1 MDKREENIEE
11 ILNGGCIIPAD
22 KEIEITSEEM
32 QEWVKGMQEQQKEY
46 DNRHMTANVEIFRDW
61 LDMHNS
67 EDNGIKINDVYL
79 PDLDLMWG
87 NLGVEE
93 IELLEFEYNSV
104 AEEFYIKNTLT
115 KIGYTI
121 QLA

>member
-46 DNRHMTANVEIFRDW
+46 DNRHIPANVEIFRDW
-61 LDMHNS
+61 LDMNNS
-67 EDNGIKINDVYL
+67 EDNGIKMNYVYL
-79 PDLDLMWG
+79 PDLDLMWC
-87 NLGVEE
+87 NLGEE
-93 IELLEFEYNSV
+93 ELELLEFEYNSV
-104 AEEFYIKNTLT
+104 ADEFYIINLLT
-115 KIGYTI
+115 RVDYTI